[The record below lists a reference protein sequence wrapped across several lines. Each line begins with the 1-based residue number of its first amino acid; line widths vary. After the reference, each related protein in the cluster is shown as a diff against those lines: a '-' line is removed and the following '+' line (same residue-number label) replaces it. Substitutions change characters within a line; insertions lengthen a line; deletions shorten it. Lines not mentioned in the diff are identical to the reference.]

1 MTQHPGS
8 LPAPLA
14 PRLRPPSWRDPRL
27 VVGVLVVLLAV
38 VLGARVVGAAD
49 ETEPVYAAA
58 RTLTPGDAVDE
69 GDVRVVRARL
79 DDASRY
85 LTAATSLPEGL
96 VALRSVGE
104 GELLARSGLGDA
116 AALDL
121 KPVGVPVEGARP
133 AGLVKGARVDVWVA
147 LPDPDRAG
155 SFADPERVVEAAEVS
170 EVAESGNT
178 LGSGGA
184 STVQVLMADEP
195 LRTTLSALANGADIA
210 LVLVPGGTA
219 AGS

>member
-1 MTQHPGS
+1 MTQHPGA
-8 LPAPLA
+8 LPAPPA
-14 PRLRPPSWRDPRL
+14 SRLRPPSWRDPRL

-38 VLGARVVGAAD
+38 VLGARVIGAAD
-49 ETEPVYAAA
+49 ETEPVYVAA

-69 GDVRVVRARL
+69 GDVRVVRVRL

-85 LTAATSLPEGL
+85 LTAATAVPQGL

-104 GELLARSGLGDA
+104 GELLARSGLGEA

-147 LPDPDRAG
+147 LPDLERAG

-170 EVAESGNT
+170 EVSESGST

-184 STVQVLMADEP
+184 STVQVLMAEEP

-210 LVLVPGGTA
+210 LVLVPGGTS